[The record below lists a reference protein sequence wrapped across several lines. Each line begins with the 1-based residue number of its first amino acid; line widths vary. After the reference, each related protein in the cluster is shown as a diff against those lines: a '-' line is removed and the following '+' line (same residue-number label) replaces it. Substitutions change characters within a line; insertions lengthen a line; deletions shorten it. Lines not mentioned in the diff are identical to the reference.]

1 MAASFIQHSKLDFP
15 EAKMRVSDWLGAC
28 AALLLFVA
36 PAVRAQD
43 KPAAETPAPEAI
55 VPAKLQIVLTE
66 YDGTKKISSMPYS
79 IPIVLQ
85 VSALTSS
92 LRLGVRVPVNSTTSK
107 TGENSLQ
114 YVDVGTNIDVSDI
127 DYRLNHVLA
136 TPGRFTIELRI
147 DRSSLYVPSRDK
159 DGHIDGG
166 KDWTAG
172 EPPPGNEPMIR
183 QFRGDVM
190 LLLRDGQEAEA
201 TVATDPLTGHI
212 LKVEATLNVLK

>member
-1 MAASFIQHSKLDFP
+1 
-15 EAKMRVSDWLGAC
+15 MRVSVWLGAC
-28 AALLLFVA
+28 AALLLIAA
-36 PAVRAQD
+36 PAAKAQD
-43 KPAAETPAPEAI
+43 KPAAETPAPEVM

-79 IPIVLQ
+79 IPFVL
-85 VSALTSS
+85 SHAPLTSS
-92 LRLGVRVPVNSTTSK
+92 LRLGVRVPVNTTTSK
-107 TGENSLQ
+107 SGESSLT
-114 YVDVGTNIDVSDI
+114 YVDVGTNIDVSNI
-127 DYRLNHVLA
+127 DYRLNHVLPI
-136 TPGRFTIELRI
+136 PGRFSVELRI

-183 QFRGDVM
+183 QFRGDLT

-201 TVATDPLTGHI
+201 TVATDPLTGRV
-212 LKVEATLNVLK
+212 LKVEAILSVLK